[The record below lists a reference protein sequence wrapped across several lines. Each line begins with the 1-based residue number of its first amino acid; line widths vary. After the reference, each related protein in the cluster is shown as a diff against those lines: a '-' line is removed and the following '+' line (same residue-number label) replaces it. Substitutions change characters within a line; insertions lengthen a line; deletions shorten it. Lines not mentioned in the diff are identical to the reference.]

1 MLTSICFELST
12 GWLYGE
18 FEGKSGS
25 FPEEYTAPIVCGS
38 DIPTEVAIQVSLKI
52 TKLPSLLPLISKFYH
67 CFYAL
72 ILFHSVTVESPV
84 ASQQQII

>member
-1 MLTSICFELST
+1 MLTSICSELST

-38 DIPTEVAIQVSLKI
+38 DIPTEVAIQVSLKS
-52 TKLPSLLPLISKFYH
+52 PSSPAFISKFYH

-72 ILFHSVTVESPV
+72 LLFYSVTVESPV
-84 ASQQQII
+84 ASQQQIT

>member
-1 MLTSICFELST
+1 MLTSTCSGCST

-38 DIPTEVAIQVSLKI
+38 DTPTETAIQVSLEI
-52 TKLPSLLPLISKFYH
+52 TKLPSLLL
-67 CFYAL
+67 L
-72 ILFHSVTVESPV
+72 MILLPYFSFTLSL
-84 ASQQQII
+84 